1 MVHTNSST
9 LSGADRLVVSVM
21 AACAMFVVGY
31 TVTRVAFIQP
41 QASTSA
47 DVENLVIPHE
57 AELWRGFAE

>member
-1 MVHTNSST
+1 MVHTHSST
-9 LSGADRLVVSVM
+9 LSGGDRLVASVM

-31 TVTRVAFIQP
+31 TMTRVAFIQP
-41 QASTSA
+41 QTSST